1 MEASV
6 AAPAQGAPPAAQP
19 PASGQG
25 PAGQG
30 QATGSQAQQQ
40 AGSFNWGLFP
50 NVPENQRELLQ
61 PHLTNVLGH
70 VTRMEQQYSPYKGLM
85 DQVGPDQVQN
95 LLTFLNNYSTD
106 PVATWLGL
114 AQSLQE
120 EGLIQNPEFSV
131 DSIQAMLQAQGQGLP
146 DLAEMGDVPPWAQQL
161 MQEQQGISQYIQQ
174 QQQAENQRAAAEESR
189 QQEALLGEAKST
201 IRENLKASGIRDDL
215 VSDEQIVAA
224 LIVHKGDISMAAQSF
239 TGLRDG
245 FLTDFTNTN
254 SNGSRPPTIRGD
266 TPQAP
271 KEGLRPR
278 GGDPFRQAS
287 VGAQQFLAQSAAA
300 EGS

>member
-6 AAPAQGAPPAAQP
+6 ATPAQATPPPANQP

-25 PAGQG
+25 TSGQGGSTGGQG
-30 QATGSQAQQQ
+30 QQGS
-40 AGSFNWGLFP
+40 SFNWGLFP

-70 VTRMEQQYSPYKGLM
+70 VTRMEQQYAPYKGLM
-85 DQVGPDQVQN
+85 DQVTPDQVQN

-120 EGLIQNPEFSV
+120 EGLIQSPQFSV
-131 DSIQAMLQAQGQGLP
+131 DAIQAMMSAQGP
-146 DLAEMGDVPPWAQQL
+146 EMAEMGDVPSWAQQ
-161 MQEQQGISQYIQQ
+161 MMTDQQSVMQYIQQ
-174 QQQAENQRAAAEESR
+174 QQSAEQERAAAEEGR
-189 QQEALLGEAKST
+189 QQEALLTEAKGT
-201 IRENLKASGIRDDL
+201 IRENLKASGIPDEL

-239 TGLRDG
+239 TGMRDG
-245 FLTDFTNTN
+245 FLKDFTTANA
-254 SNGSRPPTIRGD
+254 NGSRAPTVRGE

-271 KEGLRPR
+271 KTGLRGR
-278 GGDPFRQAS
+278 QGDAFRDAS
-287 VGAQQFLAQSAAA
+287 IGAQQFLAQNAAA